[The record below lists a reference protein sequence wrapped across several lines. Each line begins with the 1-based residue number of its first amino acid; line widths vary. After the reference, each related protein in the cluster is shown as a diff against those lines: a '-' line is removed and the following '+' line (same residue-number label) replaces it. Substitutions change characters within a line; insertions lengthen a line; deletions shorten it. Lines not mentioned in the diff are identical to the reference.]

1 MTYRI
6 VLDPGHG
13 GDDPGAVGH
22 GLVEKVL
29 TLMLAK
35 HVRARLKAYHS
46 AQVFMTREEDQTV
59 SLADRVALA
68 ERVKA
73 DFFYS
78 IHINAAENTSA
89 RGYEDYIHTSL
100 ADDTPTAIIRRKL
113 HESLLA
119 ALKAYP
125 IVDRG
130 MKKADYYV
138 LRKTRVPAVL
148 TENLFLTHP
157 EDALLL
163 KDEHFLESLAEA
175 HVQALSYAL
184 SLKERGTSQSGEIPD
199 APKEEGTPI
208 LGESK
213 IDRSAAEHWAK
224 ARGGT
229 HTFIDLADL
238 YWTLTGMHGYVRPE
252 VAYAQAAK
260 ETAFGRFGGV
270 LDASYM
276 NPAGLKSRPGGR
288 DTDPS
293 AHHRFK
299 SWEEGVRAHLDHLAL
314 YAGAKGYPRQ
324 DTFDPRHFPELL
336 GRAKTIEGLGGL
348 WAPDADYGRSI
359 VRDYLLPLLAEQAP
373 VLWKDVSP
381 THWAYE
387 AIRFVHDNGLMQGYP
402 DGTFRPHHPVT
413 RAELAQ
419 VIFTLSQ
426 SFRVSSKS
434 SNI

>member
-29 TLMLAK
+29 TLKLAK
-35 HVRARLKAYHS
+35 YIRERLKTYDS
-46 AQVFMTREEDQTV
+46 VEVFMTREEDQTV

-78 IHINAAENTSA
+78 IHMNAAENTSA

-100 ADDTPTAIIRRKL
+100 ADDTPTAVIRRKL
-113 HESLLA
+113 HETLLA
-119 ALKAYP
+119 ALDGYS

-130 MKKADYYV
+130 MKKADFYV
-138 LRKTRVPAVL
+138 LRKTRMPAVL

-157 EDALLL
+157 EEALLL
-163 KDEHFLESLAEA
+163 KDEHFLERLAEA

-184 SLKERGTSQSGEIPD
+184 SLKERGTSRSGVIPD

-208 LGESK
+208 LGASK
-213 IDRSAAEHWAK
+213 IDRSAAKHWAK

-229 HTFIDLADL
+229 PLFIDLADL
-238 YWTLTGMHGYVRPE
+238 YWSLSGACGNVRPE

-276 NPAGLKSRPGGR
+276 NPAGLKSRTGGS
-288 DTDPS
+288 DIDPS

-299 SWEEGVRAHLDHLAL
+299 SWEEGVCAHLDHLAL

-324 DTFDPRHFPELL
+324 DTFDPRHFSELL
-336 GRAKTIEGLGGL
+336 GRAKTVEELGGL
-348 WAPDADYGRSI
+348 WAPDPDYGRSI
-359 VRDYLLPLLAEQAP
+359 VRDYLLSLLTERAP
-373 VLWKDVSP
+373 VLWNDVPP

-387 AIRFVHDNGLMQGYP
+387 AIRFVHDNGLMKGYP
-402 DGTFRPHHPVT
+402 DGTFRPHHLLT
-413 RAELAQ
+413 RAELAE
-419 VIFTLSQ
+419 VIFTLYQ
-426 SFRVSSKS
+426 SLRSS
-434 SNI
+434 